1 MSRRISVCH
10 LPVDDLALPAMTSA
24 CFAIWKARGICT
36 VFTPN
41 AVMLASA
48 TREPSLLA
56 LLSAADLSA
65 ADGDGLLLA
74 AGLTGV
80 PLACGKVAGVELGKA
95 LLLEAA
101 RRGLGV
107 YLYGGKPRVA
117 ERAAAKLSEEIG
129 GLRIVGTCD
138 GYGDEAEAARRI
150 AASGADLILVC
161 LGFPRQEQWIATH
174 GRRLGGILIGL
185 GGSLDVYAGVKRRAP
200 RLFRTLRLE
209 WLWRALREPRR
220 WRAILSAAAF
230 LFRLGLRRLF
240 LCLQR
245 IISKPASHEEESPDR
260 F

>member
-1 MSRRISVCH
+1 MVNRKFVCG
-10 LPVDDLALPAMTSA
+10 LPVDDLTLSAMTAS
-24 CFAIWKARGICT
+24 CFSLWAAAGRCT
-36 VFTPN
+36 VCTPN
-41 AVMLASA
+41 AVMLAEA
-48 TREPSLLA
+48 AGQPALRELLGSFDRA
-56 LLSAADLSA
+56 A

-74 AGLTGV
+74 ARLTGV

-101 RRGLGV
+101 GRGLGV

-138 GYGDEAEAARRI
+138 GYGDGAEAARRI

-174 GRRLGGILIGL
+174 GRRLGGILVGL
-185 GGSLDVYAGVKRRAP
+185 GGSLDVYAGIKRRAP

-220 WRAILSAAAF
+220 WRAILSAAGL
-230 LFRLGLRRLF
+230 LFRLGFQR
-240 LCLQR
+240 LQR
-245 IISKPASHEEESPDR
+245 PLRKPASHKEKSPDR